1 MGQLKQHCQN
11 ALEHRGDE
19 VMNCYGEFLQGVMK
33 NHSVPHSYE
42 DALKHVANTLGM
54 YLFEVRYVIEQ
65 RTENFY
71 DDY

>member
-1 MGQLKQHCQN
+1 M
-11 ALEHRGDE
+11 D
-19 VMNCYGEFLQGVMK
+19 CYGEFLQGVMK
-33 NHSVPHSYE
+33 NRSIPHSYE

-71 DDY
+71 DEY